1 MFAETPFTMLTV
13 RDPQLAESMAMVGS
27 SFDQVTIGQTQ
38 QAFDKVLVQGIS
50 PLVDW
55 QNSIDCT

>member
-1 MFAETPFTMLTV
+1 MLTV
-13 RDPQLAESMAMVGS
+13 RDPKLAECMAMVGS

-38 QAFDKVLVQGIS
+38 QAFDKVLVQGVS